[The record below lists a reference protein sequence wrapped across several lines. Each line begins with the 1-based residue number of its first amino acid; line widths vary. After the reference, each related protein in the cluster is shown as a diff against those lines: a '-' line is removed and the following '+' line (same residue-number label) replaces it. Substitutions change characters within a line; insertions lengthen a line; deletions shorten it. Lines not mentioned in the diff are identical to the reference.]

1 MLHIQRIELGLGVAQ
16 SQLSFRCLEHLI
28 RMVRTNT
35 KGLTSIYDIFTQAQG
50 QTGYTLFSLF
60 ITYRIII
67 ERTEHTA
74 HGRIKPCTIVFAHNL
89 LQDNSHLFLIDDI
102 ARCGHVSLRIAI
114 EHRSIDTLDGT
125 GQHLQHLIL
134 IFQIR
139 NHIGRI
145 NTGKRLIVG
154 IFEQRT

>member
-1 MLHIQRIELGLGVAQ
+1 MLHIQRIELGLGIAQ
-16 SQLSFRCLEHLI
+16 SHLCFRSLEHLI

-35 KGLTSIYDIFTQAQG
+35 KGLTSIYNIFTQAQG
-50 QTGYTLFSLF
+50 KTGDSLFSLF

-74 HGRIKPCTIVFAHNL
+74 HGRIKPRAIIFTYNL
-89 LQDNSHLFLIDDI
+89 LQDDSHLFLIDDI
-102 ARCGHVSLRIAI
+102 ARGCHISLRIAI

-134 IFQIR
+134 IFEIR

-145 NTGKRLIVG
+145 NTGKWLIVG